1 MEHLISFPGL
11 GIGEFILD
19 RVAFTVFGIDIYWY
33 AVMITLGIGL
43 AVGFGFW
50 QGKSFG
56 IKPDDLLDGI
66 IIILPLA
73 VIGARLFFVLFELEN
88 YKTFWDVINIR
99 DGGLGIWG
107 AIIVAFPAAVA
118 FCKVK
123 KINPLGVFDITAI
136 GFFIGQTIGR
146 WGNFF
151 NAEVY
156 GTYTNLPWGM
166 TIDGSLPVHPL
177 FFYESVINAIGLII
191 ALVIWKRF
199 KKRMTGDIFFFYISW
214 YGLFRGLLELL
225 RPSQYVLYVN
235 IFGLELRTAVIIGFA
250 CFVVGIAMFFVMRAI
265 AKKKAKLTPTQY
277 ENLFD
282 DVKEENKE
290 EKGE

>member
-11 GIGEFILD
+11 GIGEFLLD

-33 AVMITLGIGL
+33 AIMITIGIGL

-50 QGKSFG
+50 QCKNFG
-56 IKPDDLLDGI
+56 IKSDDLLDGI

-88 YKTFWDVINIR
+88 YKTFYDIINIR

-107 AIIVAFPAAVA
+107 AIIVAFPAAVV
-118 FCKVK
+118 FCKIK

-136 GFFIGQTIGR
+136 GFFFGQMIGR

-177 FFYESVINAIGLII
+177 FFYESLANGIGLVI
-191 ALVIWKRF
+191 ALFIWKKF
-199 KKRMTGDIFFFYISW
+199 KNRLSGDIFFFYISW
-214 YGLFRGLLELL
+214 YGIVRGFLELL
-225 RPSQYVLYVN
+225 RPSQYVLYVDV
-235 IFGLELRTAVIIGFA
+235 FGVSLRTAVILGFS
-250 CFVVGIAMFFVMRAI
+250 CFFAGILLFIFRHLYE
-265 AKKKAKLTPTQY
+265 KKKSKLTPAQY
-277 ENLFD
+277 EKLFED
-282 DVKEENKE
+282 AKDPEENK
-290 EKGE
+290 GE